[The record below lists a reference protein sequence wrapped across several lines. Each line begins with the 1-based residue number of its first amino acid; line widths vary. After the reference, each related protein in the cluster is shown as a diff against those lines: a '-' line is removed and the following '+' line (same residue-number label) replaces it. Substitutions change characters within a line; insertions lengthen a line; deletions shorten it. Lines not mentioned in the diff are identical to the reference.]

1 MERMNNGGSEKR
13 RKKKKRFSFLKLI
26 GGFFL
31 TLFTIGVIGLL
42 TLCVAVFGVY
52 RFRYV
57 LNRMHSSAMGDSLGI
72 LFIIFGLMILSGF
85 SFGTLKL
92 ALIIVFF
99 WLAGPVSSHMIG
111 QMEVLTNE
119 HLKDVCE
126 VPEDGDI

>member
-1 MERMNNGGSEKR
+1 MEW
-13 RKKKKRFSFLKLI
+13 LQLII
-26 GGFFL
+26 GGGF
-31 TLFTIGVIGLL
+31 IVIGLL

-52 RFRYV
+52 RFHYV

-85 SFGTLKL
+85 QFGTLKL

-111 QMEVLTNE
+111 QMEILTNE
-119 HLKDVCE
+119 KIQEECE
-126 VPEDGDI
+126 MEVEEDGEL

>member
-1 MERMNNGGSEKR
+1 MMAWIQ
-13 RKKKKRFSFLKLI
+13 LII
-26 GGFFL
+26 GGIF
-31 TLFTIGVIGLL
+31 IVIGLL

-52 RFRYV
+52 RFHYV

-85 SFGTLKL
+85 QFGTLKL

-99 WLAGPVSSHMIG
+99 WLAGPVSSHMIA
-111 QMEVLTNE
+111 QMEVLINE
-119 HLKDVCE
+119 KLKEECE

>member
-1 MERMNNGGSEKR
+1 MAWLQLIVGGI
-13 RKKKKRFSFLKLI
+13 FI
-26 GGFFL
+26 
-31 TLFTIGVIGLL
+31 VIGLL
-42 TLCVAVFGVY
+42 TLCVAVFGVF
-52 RFRYV
+52 RFQYV

-85 SFGTLKL
+85 QFGTLKL

-119 HLKDVCE
+119 KIKEECE
-126 VPEDGDI
+126 VPEDGSL

>member
-1 MERMNNGGSEKR
+1 MAWLQLIAGGI
-13 RKKKKRFSFLKLI
+13 FI
-26 GGFFL
+26 
-31 TLFTIGVIGLL
+31 VIGLL
-42 TLCVAVFGVY
+42 TLAVSVFGVF
-52 RFRYV
+52 RFQYV

-85 SFGTLKL
+85 QFGTLKL

-119 HLKDVCE
+119 KIEEECE
-126 VPEDGDI
+126 VPEDGSF